1 MTLDL
6 AARLQPKHLR
16 LVQAIAEHGQV
27 SLAARKL
34 TMTQPAASRML
45 LEVERLVEAPL
56 FERRPKG
63 MVPTPLGEVLAR
75 GASAVLHGL
84 DATAREMEGFKAGL
98 TGTVRIGAVTGGA
111 VSFIVPAIQSLETA
125 AQEADIHVDVAPSD
139 QLMAGLINNRYDFI
153 LARLPP
159 GTDTRRFEV
168 MRGRVEEIVFLARAG
183 HPLAEA
189 RALALGDLAGWP
201 WVIQG
206 HGTPLRQAVEE
217 AFQNWAVPTPRDLAG
232 GAGGGQSLLSAHAR
246 PGHHRAQ
253 TARDHHHRALP
264 PHHPP
269 RPHRQ
274 PACHPPHR
282 PRRQSTRAD
291 VRRGKRRWPISR
303 GLRNAYAGRV
313 FAQDAAFHRPWRPI
327 LAGRSPHV

>member
-6 AARLQPKHLR
+6 ASRLQPKHLR

-84 DATAREMEGFKAGL
+84 DATAREMEGYKAGI

-168 MRGRVEEIVFLARAG
+168 MRGRVEEIVFLVRAG
-183 HPLAEA
+183 HPLAGT
-189 RALALGDLAGWP
+189 RALALSDLAGWP

-217 AFQNWAVPTPRDLAG
+217 AFQNWAVPTPH
-232 GAGGGQSLLSAHAR
+232 QIVNTTSLLLTLAYLSSSDAISPVSQEVGDLFSAR
-246 PGHHRAQ
+246 TPDSGI
-253 TARDHHHRALP
+253 TALKPRETIIIAPYHLITRRDHIASPL
-264 PHHPP
+264 
-269 RPHRQ
+269 
-274 PACHPPHR
+274 A
-282 PRRQSTRAD
+282 TRLIDLVAK
-291 VRRGKRRWPISR
+291 V
-303 GLRNAYAGRV
+303 
-313 FAQDAAFHRPWRPI
+313 
-327 LAGRSPHV
+327 LARM

>member
-1 MTLDL
+1 MTIMTLDL
-6 AARLQPKHLR
+6 ASRLQPKHLR

-84 DATAREMEGFKAGL
+84 DATAREMEGYKAGI

-168 MRGRVEEIVFLARAG
+168 MRGRVEEIVFLVRAG
-183 HPLAEA
+183 HPLAGT
-189 RALALGDLAGWP
+189 RALALSDLAGWP

-217 AFQNWAVPTPRDLAG
+217 AFQNWAVPTPR
-232 GAGGGQSLLSAHAR
+232 QIVNTTSLLLTLAYLNSSDAIS
-246 PGHHRAQ
+246 PVAQ
-253 TARDHHHRALP
+253 EVGDLFSERTSDGAIMALKPRETIIIAPYHLITRRDHIASPLATRLIDLVAKALA
-264 PHHPP
+264 
-269 RPHRQ
+269 RM
-274 PACHPPHR
+274 
-282 PRRQSTRAD
+282 
-291 VRRGKRRWPISR
+291 
-303 GLRNAYAGRV
+303 
-313 FAQDAAFHRPWRPI
+313 
-327 LAGRSPHV
+327 

>member
-1 MTLDL
+1 MCHTKIDMPLMTLDL

-217 AFQNWAVPTPRDLAG
+217 AFQNWAVPTPR
-232 GAGGGQSLLSAHAR
+232 QIVNTTSLLLTLAYLTSSDAISPVAQEVGNLFSAR
-246 PGHHRAQ
+246 TPDQGI
-253 TARDHHHRALP
+253 TALKPRETIIIAPYHLITRRDHIASPLATRLIDLVAKALA
-264 PHHPP
+264 
-269 RPHRQ
+269 RM
-274 PACHPPHR
+274 
-282 PRRQSTRAD
+282 
-291 VRRGKRRWPISR
+291 
-303 GLRNAYAGRV
+303 
-313 FAQDAAFHRPWRPI
+313 
-327 LAGRSPHV
+327 